1 MEFASLADIPRRFA
15 AKAPDR
21 IAIQYESRVTTWA
34 EWNRQSNRIARA
46 LEAAG
51 AGPGPRV
58 AYLGKNTD
66 RHLHLIFGCAKIGAV
81 LTPINW
87 RLATPEIGFIVE
99 DAQCKILFIGPEF
112 VSLLDAIRNDCPSL
126 RVFVGIEEASRDL
139 ISLEDWLE
147 GSSDSD
153 PMRPIAVDDVV
164 LQLYTSGTT
173 GLPKG
178 AQLTH
183 RNLLFS
189 SGLSRTNELRVWRE
203 DDICVLPMPFFHAA
217 GIAFGL
223 CAPAAGGMAIVVREA
238 NPAPIIAAVKASP
251 GPVTRIG
258 LVPAVIRML
267 LESPEFSSKDFASLR
282 TLTYGG
288 SPVSPML
295 MKRAVHAFGPVMVQ
309 LFGMTE
315 TATVGTALL
324 PADHDPNNSKLL
336 TSCGRALPGVEVVVT
351 RPDGSPAA
359 VDESGE
365 VVIRCDAVMAGYWKR
380 PNDNAAALKNG
391 WYHTGD
397 IGYLDADG
405 YLYIHD
411 RLKDMII
418 SGGENVY
425 PAEVERV
432 LIEHPAVAD
441 VGVFGVPDD
450 KWGEA
455 VKAAVVL
462 KPGNSLT
469 AETLLAFARERLGG
483 YKCPKSVD
491 FVESL
496 PRNPSGKILKRLLRE
511 PYWKGMERNV
521 G

>member
-51 AGPGPRV
+51 AGPGARV
-58 AYLGKNTD
+58 AYLGKNSD
-66 RHLHLIFGCAKIGAV
+66 RLLHLIFGCAKIGAV

-189 SGLSRTNELRVWRE
+189 SG
-203 DDICVLPMPFFHAA
+203 
-217 GIAFGL
+217 
-223 CAPAAGGMAIVVREA
+223 
-238 NPAPIIAAVKASP
+238 
-251 GPVTRIG
+251 
-258 LVPAVIRML
+258 
-267 LESPEFSSKDFASLR
+267 
-282 TLTYGG
+282 
-288 SPVSPML
+288 
-295 MKRAVHAFGPVMVQ
+295 
-309 LFGMTE
+309 
-315 TATVGTALL
+315 
-324 PADHDPNNSKLL
+324 
-336 TSCGRALPGVEVVVT
+336 
-351 RPDGSPAA
+351 
-359 VDESGE
+359 
-365 VVIRCDAVMAGYWKR
+365 
-380 PNDNAAALKNG
+380 
-391 WYHTGD
+391 
-397 IGYLDADG
+397 
-405 YLYIHD
+405 
-411 RLKDMII
+411 
-418 SGGENVY
+418 
-425 PAEVERV
+425 
-432 LIEHPAVAD
+432 
-441 VGVFGVPDD
+441 
-450 KWGEA
+450 
-455 VKAAVVL
+455 
-462 KPGNSLT
+462 
-469 AETLLAFARERLGG
+469 
-483 YKCPKSVD
+483 
-491 FVESL
+491 
-496 PRNPSGKILKRLLRE
+496 
-511 PYWKGMERNV
+511 
-521 G
+521 

>member
-1 MEFASLADIPRRFA
+1 MEIASLADIPRRFA
-15 AKAPDR
+15 AAAPDR
-21 IAIQYESRVTTWA
+21 IAIQYESRATTWA
-34 EWNRQSNRIARA
+34 EWDRQSNRIAHA
-46 LEAAG
+46 LEADG
-51 AGPGPRV
+51 AGSGVRV
-58 AYLGKNTD
+58 AYLGKNSD
-66 RHLHLIFGCAKIGAV
+66 RFFHLVFGCAKIGAV
-81 LTPINW
+81 MTPINW
-87 RLATPEIGFIVE
+87 RLSVPEICFILD
-99 DAQCKILFIGPEF
+99 DAQCRILFVGPEF
-112 VSLLDAIRNDCPSL
+112 ASLLDAIRGECPSV
-126 RVFVGIEEASRDL
+126 RVFVAVEEASPNL
-139 ISLEDWLE
+139 PAMESWLADA
-147 GSSDSD
+147 SDAD
-153 PMRPIAVDDVV
+153 PPRSVAVDDVV

-189 SGLSRTNELRVWRE
+189 TGLSRTQALGLWRE

-217 GIAFGL
+217 GIVFGL
-223 CAPAAGGMAIVVREA
+223 CAPAAGGMALVVREA
-238 NPAPIIAAVKASP
+238 NPALIIAAVKSAP

-267 LESPEFSSKDFASLR
+267 IEHPEFSGRDFASLR

-288 SPVSPML
+288 SPITPLL
-295 MKRAVHAFGPVMVQ
+295 MRRAVEAFGPVMTQ

-324 PADHDPNNSKLL
+324 PADHDPDNPKLL
-336 TSCGRALPGVEVVVT
+336 TSCGRALPGVDVAVV
-351 RPDGSPAA
+351 RPDSSPAA
-359 VDESGE
+359 VGESGE
-365 VVIRCDAVMAGYWKR
+365 VVIRCEAVMAGYWNR
-380 PNDNAAALKNG
+380 PADSAAALENG
-391 WYHTGD
+391 WYHSGD

-405 YLYIHD
+405 YLYIQD

-441 VGVFGVPDD
+441 VGVFGVPDE

-455 VKAAVVL
+455 VKAAVVV
-462 KPGNSLT
+462 KSGASLT
-469 AETLLAFARERLGG
+469 AEGLLVFARERLGG
-483 YKCPKSVD
+483 YKCPKTFD
-491 FVESL
+491 FVEAL
-496 PRNPSGKILKRLLRE
+496 PRNAAGKILKRRLRE
-511 PYWKGMERNV
+511 PYWKGEHRNV